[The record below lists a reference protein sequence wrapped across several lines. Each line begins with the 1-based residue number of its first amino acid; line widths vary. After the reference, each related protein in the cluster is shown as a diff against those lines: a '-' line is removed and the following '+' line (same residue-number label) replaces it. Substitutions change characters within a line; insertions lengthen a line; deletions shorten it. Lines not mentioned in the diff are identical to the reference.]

1 MLERWEDVAIR
12 LEVTNDFPGRRGLNS
27 RFRTRKEL
35 LLMVQSEIRR
45 ENQLRLV
52 VYPIIYK
59 VFYIQV
65 VVWDFFQQYGRS
77 SKGEG
82 DFSSKSRSSLKLTC
96 VEFNT

>member
-52 VYPIIYK
+52 VSPIIY
-59 VFYIQV
+59 VLFASQV
-65 VVWDFFQQYGRS
+65 VEDFLHQQYLPELLGYPTSHVLPSPFRTAT
-77 SKGEG
+77 E
-82 DFSSKSRSSLKLTC
+82 DWHH
-96 VEFNT
+96 